1 MGVSFEKL
9 NKSQKKAVKTEEQR
23 IFILAGPGTGK
34 TEVLAHRI
42 RFLVKDK
49 NVDPDKILAVTFT
62 TKAAQ
67 EMAKRLK
74 EFQDFDPTNVR
85 ILTIHGECW
94 KILCQDLSDEMFIAG
109 DDETTTVLKDVF
121 EDLGLRKSGKELDKI
136 KKDIE
141 LKKADNKLPD
151 DLNDSSTELL
161 DIFKSYENLMR
172 FNKAIDFGGILTNTN
187 RLFKNQRFL
196 ESCQQ
201 KTKNLLVDEYQDINQ
216 AQFEFIHSL
225 CYENSGLFCV
235 GDDDQSIY
243 GWRGAKP
250 DFILNFEQDFNDTKV
265 LSLEESRRCSENIL
279 TAAINLISKISENKR
294 KSKTIYAYSKNGEPI
309 YILKSSSEIQ
319 EAIWVAEWINQ
330 EISNGHLT
338 PKEIAIICRDIELAK
353 HVVSELRT
361 KKVPVEYWREGALFK
376 DPVVKDIFAHLKVI
390 IKPQN
395 NLALRRCLLSKTL
408 EDIGEKRVADLRKKA
423 QELNKSIWDILLSNN
438 NQSKLKKW
446 QVNLTKFAQWVQELV
461 HVAKDKPAK
470 VLIDKIIEKMELKEE
485 NEHIQKLKNL
495 AQTSD
500 ISVKK
505 FLDEVIKRR
514 LDLAEGGPEPE
525 KGGEAVAVMS
535 MHSSKGLTYR
545 VVFILGMEEGIFPRN
560 NVNISDEERRLCYVA
575 MTRAKEK
582 LLLCFAKRRKGRPA
596 KGFNF
601 FDTPSKFLED
611 ILPCE
616 TQTICN
622 RPNRN

>member
-1 MGVSFEKL
+1 MGVSFEEL
-9 NKSQKKAVKTEEQR
+9 NESQKKAVRTEGQR
-23 IFILAGPGTGK
+23 ILILAGPGTGK

-49 NVDPDKILAVTFT
+49 NIDSHKILAVTFT

-67 EMAKRLK
+67 EMANRLR
-74 EFQDFDPTNVR
+74 EFQDFDSTNVR
-85 ILTIHGECW
+85 VLTIHGECW
-94 KILCQDLSDEMFIAG
+94 KILCQNLSNETFIAD
-109 DDETTTVLKDVF
+109 DDETIIVLKDVF
-121 EDLGLRKSGKELDKI
+121 EDLGLKKSRKELDKI

-151 DLNDSSTELL
+151 DSNDSNTEFL
-161 DIFKSYENLMR
+161 DIFKSYENLMG
-172 FNKAIDFGGILTNTN
+172 FNKAIDFSGILTSIN
-187 RLFKNQRFL
+187 RLFKNQEPL
-196 ESCQQ
+196 ELYQQ
-201 KTKNLLVDEYQDINQ
+201 KTKYLLVDEYQDINQ
-216 AQFEFIHSL
+216 AQFEFIRSL
-225 CYENSGLFCV
+225 CYENSEFFCV

-250 DFILNFEQDFNDTKV
+250 DFILDFEQDFNDTKV

-279 TAAINLISKISENKR
+279 RAAINLISKIPENKR

-309 YILKSSSEIQ
+309 YILKSSSENQ
-319 EAIWVAEWINQ
+319 EAIWIAEWIYR
-330 EISNGHLT
+330 ETSNKYLK
-338 PKEIAIICRDIELAK
+338 PKEIAIICRDVELAK
-353 HVVSELRT
+353 YVVSKLKT
-361 KKVPVEYWREGALFK
+361 KKVPAEYWREGALFK
-376 DPVVKDIFAHLKVI
+376 DSAVKDIFAHLKVI

-395 NLALRRCLLSKTL
+395 NLALRHCLLSKTL
-408 EDIGEKRVADLRKKA
+408 EGIGEKRVADLRKKA

-438 NQSKLKKW
+438 NQSKSKKW
-446 QVNLTKFAQWVQELV
+446 QVNLSKFVQWMQGLAYL
-461 HVAKDKPAK
+461 AKDKPAK
-470 VLIDKIIEKMELKEE
+470 VLIDKILEKMELKEE

-495 AQTSD
+495 VQTSD
-500 ISVKK
+500 MSVKK
-505 FLDEVIKRR
+505 FLDEAIKKR
-514 LDLAEGGPEPE
+514 LDLTEGGPEPE
-525 KGGEAVAVMS
+525 KEGEAVAIMS
-535 MHSSKGLTYR
+535 MHSSKGLTYK

-582 LLLCFAKRRKGRPA
+582 LFLCFAKRRKGRPA

-622 RPNRN
+622 HPNKN